1 VAYQQGSA
9 VRLTR
14 TNYFDSLNRL
24 TNNPRSAQY
33 ERARKSK
40 FLSVAARRLGAH
52 YFFRKP
58 VDAQALIDAIQWVL
72 DPEVQCAAEPQ
83 HQR

>member
-1 VAYQQGSA
+1 MVHLLVDVAVSLR
-9 VRLTR
+9 VRQH
-14 TNYFDSLNRL
+14 SCH
-24 TNNPRSAQY
+24 
-33 ERARKSK
+33 
-40 FLSVAARRLGAH
+40 LSVAARRLGAH